1 VGNGIPSNTIQ
12 KENCPVV
19 VWLENG
25 RIVVTRVTDGD
36 EERERALRRDSM
48 GEVSWGEKR
57 AKRVPA

>member
-12 KENCPVV
+12 KEKRLVV

-25 RIVVTRVTDGD
+25 RMVVTRVTDGD
-36 EERERALRRDSM
+36 EERRHCE
-48 GEVSWGEKR
+48 GIQWVKFSWGEKR